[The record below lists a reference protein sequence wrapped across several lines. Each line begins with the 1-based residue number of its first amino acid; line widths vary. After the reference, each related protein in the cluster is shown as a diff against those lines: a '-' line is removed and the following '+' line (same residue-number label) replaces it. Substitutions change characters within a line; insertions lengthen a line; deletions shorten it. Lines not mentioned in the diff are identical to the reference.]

1 MTLRTTT
8 RRAGAAVLLA
18 AAGTSLAACGSDS
31 KSSTAKVPVT
41 TVVDGIKVG
50 YATDLTKKPQIN
62 IPDTIPPTTLVKK
75 DIVVGT
81 GPLVKT
87 GDQLTARY
95 VGVSWSTNQQF
106 DASWDR
112 PQKEIP
118 FTLAKGSVID
128 GWTEG
133 LPGMH
138 VGGRRLLIVPAAKGY
153 GDQGQGTTIAA
164 GETLV
169 FVVDAKKTAKA
180 PKQPASTASSS
191 STSGLTQEQLQQ
203 ALAQAQA
210 SGGSTASGTAAP

>member
-18 AAGTSLAACGSDS
+18 AAGTSLAACGSS
-31 KSSTAKVPVT
+31 KTSASNVPVT
-41 TVVDGIKVG
+41 KVDGINVG
-50 YATDLTKKPQIN
+50 YAKDLSKKPQIN
-62 IPDTIPPTTLVKK
+62 IPDILPPTKLVKT

-87 GDQLTARY
+87 GDSLTARY
-95 VGVSWSTNQQF
+95 VGVSWSTNTQF

-112 PQKEIP
+112 AQKEIP
-118 FTLAKGSVID
+118 FTLSKGSVID
-128 GWTEG
+128 GWTQG

-138 VGGRRLLIVPAAKGY
+138 VGGRRLLIVPAAQGY

-169 FVVDAKKTAKA
+169 FIVDAKKTAKA
-180 PKQPASTASSS
+180 APAATTPSTASSS
-191 STSGLTQEQLQQ
+191 QLSQAQLQA

-210 SGGSTASGTAAP
+210 QGGSGSAGGAGTP